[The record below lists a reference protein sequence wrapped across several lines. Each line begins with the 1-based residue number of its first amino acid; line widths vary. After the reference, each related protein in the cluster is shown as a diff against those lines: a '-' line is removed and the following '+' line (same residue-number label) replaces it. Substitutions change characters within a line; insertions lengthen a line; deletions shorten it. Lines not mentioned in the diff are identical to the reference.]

1 MQNLKDLRQGKM
13 SKTKPKKTSTSKSNL
28 YLDIGL
34 AALFVIVMEVYFTGV
49 PIHEWLGL
57 LLAILLVVHFIWHWR
72 WVVQLT
78 RTFFKKLL
86 HESRLNYLLNA
97 FLLFDM
103 ITLIVSGLVLSS
115 SLGFKLTLGA
125 IALLIWQTVHALTAQ
140 FSLILA
146 ALHIALHWRWIIAH
160 TRKYIFQR
168 SHHAPQEQVGA
179 APAPLRWQEKHSH
192 E

>member
-1 MQNLKDLRQGKM
+1 MPKP
-13 SKTKPKKTSTSKSNL
+13 KPKKSITPKSNL

-57 LLAILLVVHFIWHWR
+57 LLAVLLIVHFIWHWR

-97 FLLFDM
+97 LLLLDM
-103 ITLIVSGLVLSS
+103 VILIVSGIVLSS
-115 SLGFKLTLGA
+115 SLGFKLMLSGVP
-125 IALLIWQTVHALTAQ
+125 LLTWQTVHALTAQ
-140 FSLILA
+140 LSLILA

-168 SHHAPQEQVGA
+168 SHNASSEKASVAPTPV
-179 APAPLRWQEKHSH
+179 RWQRKHSH